1 MKEVINVT
9 EIDLVGGLNVAKKGF
24 GDIEYRK
31 CIGGYTLRGE

>member
-9 EIDLVGGLNVAKKGF
+9 EIDLVRDLNVAKKGS
-24 GDIEYRK
+24 GDIEHRK